1 MMIEGKTASGFEFS
15 VDERVVT
22 DFTFLELLT
31 AMEDRKDQARQG
43 IAILTVPGRLL
54 GDAGK
59 AALIEHC
66 RDDDGYVPTARMIEE
81 IRNIIRLCS
90 ERNRNVKNS

>member
-1 MMIEGKTASGFEFS
+1 MIEGKTASGFEFS

-31 AMEDRKDQARQG
+31 KLDGQAMMQ
-43 IAILTVPGRLL
+43 LPGRLL
-54 GDAGK
+54 GETGK

-66 RDDDGYVPTARMIEE
+66 RDEEGFVPAARISEE
-81 IRNIIRLCS
+81 CMEIVNLCG
-90 ERNRNVKNS
+90 ERNKAVKNS

>member
-1 MMIEGKTASGFEFS
+1 MMIEGKTASGFAFS

-31 AMEDRKDQARQG
+31 HLDGQALLQ
-43 IAILTVPGRLL
+43 LPGRLL
-54 GDAGK
+54 GEAGK

-66 RDDDGYVPTARMIEE
+66 RDAEGYVPTARITEE
-81 IRNIIRLCS
+81 CVEIVNLCG
-90 ERNRNVKNS
+90 ERNKAVKNS

>member
-1 MMIEGKTASGFEFS
+1 MMIEGKTASGFAFS

-31 AMEDRKDQARQG
+31 HLDGQ
-43 IAILTVPGRLL
+43 AILALPGRLL
-54 GDAGK
+54 GEAGK

-66 RDDDGYVPTARMIEE
+66 RDAEGYVPTARITEECIE
-81 IRNIIRLCS
+81 IVNLCG
-90 ERNRNVKNS
+90 ERNKAVKNS

>member
-1 MMIEGKTASGFEFS
+1 MIEGKTSSGFKFA

-31 AMEDRKDQARQG
+31 HLDGQAL
-43 IAILTVPGRLL
+43 IVLPGRLL
-54 GDAGK
+54 GEDGK

-66 RDDDGYVPTARMIEE
+66 RDGEGYVPTARITEE
-81 IRNIIRLCS
+81 CMEIINLCGEKS
-90 ERNRNVKNS
+90 RDAKNS